1 MSSVAPDGLITGPSY
16 LELARFAV
24 GWSRVKR
31 APPGA
36 GLSIPSLRHDAGP
49 FAAAF
54 QVDMEDPFIH
64 WMTSDSRLWP
74 LIEGLGAIVL
84 VVLLLNAAAWLS

>member
-1 MSSVAPDGLITGPSY
+1 
-16 LELARFAV
+16 
-24 GWSRVKR
+24 
-31 APPGA
+31 
-36 GLSIPSLRHDAGP
+36 
-49 FAAAF
+49 
-54 QVDMEDPFIH
+54 MEDPFIH